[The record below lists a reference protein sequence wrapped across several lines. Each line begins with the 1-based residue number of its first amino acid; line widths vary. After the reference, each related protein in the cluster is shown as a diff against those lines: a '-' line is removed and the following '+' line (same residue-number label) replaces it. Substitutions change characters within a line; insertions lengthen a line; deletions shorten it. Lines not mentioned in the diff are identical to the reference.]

1 MSSSGAGGRGLP
13 EAEGF
18 ADSFV
23 PHVGVHPPFGCV
35 WRFPTVCGVGIL
47 VVSGCGGR
55 GRPRCRKQKMTVC
68 MNSACN
74 AELTDARLVEL
85 FSQGDNAAFDKLAN
99 RYQEALLQFLKLRT
113 RDGDAAADLA
123 QDVFLKAIY
132 AIRSGAFVAS
142 GSFRSWLW
150 RVASNVFT
158 DYYRRRSVRR
168 AVSLDEEVGVAEG
181 PVRRLA
187 ERALVERFVPIE
199 AAEMREEV
207 LCLVERLAGG
217 LPNLQGDVV
226 RARMRGV
233 DFKTI
238 ARSQCVSVNTAL
250 GRSHVALQKIRRG
263 VLAQAD
269 VVDRYF
275 DAHAA

>member
-1 MSSSGAGGRGLP
+1 MLISINAVALNKTVFMNNAGN
-13 EAEGF
+13 
-18 ADSFV
+18 V
-23 PHVGVHPPFGCV
+23 
-35 WRFPTVCGVGIL
+35 
-47 VVSGCGGR
+47 
-55 GRPRCRKQKMTVC
+55 
-68 MNSACN
+68 
-74 AELTDARLVEL
+74 ELTDARLVEL
-85 FSQGDNAAFDKLAN
+85 FSQGDNTAFDKLAN
-99 RYQEALLQFLKLRT
+99 RYHDALLQFLTLRT

-123 QDVFLKAIY
+123 QDVFLKAIC
-132 AIRSGAFVAS
+132 AIRNGAFVAS

-168 AVSLDEEVGVAEG
+168 VMSLDDDGGVADG

-207 LCLVERLAGG
+207 LCLVERLTGG
-217 LPNLQGDVV
+217 LPNLQGEVV

-233 DFKTI
+233 DFKSI
-238 ARSQCVSVNTAL
+238 AQSQCVSVNTAL

-263 VLAQAD
+263 VLAQTD
-269 VVDRYF
+269 VVGRYL

>member
-1 MSSSGAGGRGLP
+1 
-13 EAEGF
+13 
-18 ADSFV
+18 
-23 PHVGVHPPFGCV
+23 
-35 WRFPTVCGVGIL
+35 
-47 VVSGCGGR
+47 
-55 GRPRCRKQKMTVC
+55 

-168 AVSLDEEVGVAEG
+168 AVSLDEGVGVAEG

>member
-1 MSSSGAGGRGLP
+1 
-13 EAEGF
+13 
-18 ADSFV
+18 
-23 PHVGVHPPFGCV
+23 
-35 WRFPTVCGVGIL
+35 
-47 VVSGCGGR
+47 
-55 GRPRCRKQKMTVC
+55 
-68 MNSACN
+68 MNSAGN

-85 FSQGDNAAFDKLAN
+85 FSQGDNSAFDTLAS
-99 RYQEALLQFLKLRT
+99 RYQDALLQFLKLRT

-123 QDVFLKAIY
+123 QDVFLKAIC

-158 DYYRRRSVRR
+158 DYYRRRSVRK
-168 AVSLDEEVGVAEG
+168 AMSLDEEVGVVEN

-187 ERALVERFVPIE
+187 ERALVEHFVPIE

-207 LCLVERLAGG
+207 LSLVERLTGE
-217 LPNLQGDVV
+217 LPALQCEVV
-226 RARMRGV
+226 RARMIGV
-233 DFKTI
+233 DFKSI
-238 ARSQCVSVNTAL
+238 ALSQRVSVNTAL

-263 VLAQAD
+263 VLAQTD
-269 VVDRYF
+269 VVGRYL